1 MNTKP
6 LLIGMAVCAWL
17 ASAAPAQAGGPSF
30 ASIIETV
37 AAEVPL
43 EKARAATSAQASQV
57 SASRRGV
64 GRRVLGGAVGGV
76 GGFFGGGYLGSWI
89 EGDRCECDD
98 PGLMG
103 AVIGAPIGAA
113 VGAWLGQ
120 KWLF

>member
-1 MNTKP
+1 MRSLGCLFACLCLCLTP
-6 LLIGMAVCAWL
+6 LPAAADPRPDFSAIVRAVA
-17 ASAAPAQAGGPSF
+17 
-30 ASIIETV
+30 V
-37 AAEVPL
+37 EVPL
-43 EKARAATSAQASQV
+43 ARPSPSLAAQTRPARST
-57 SASRRGV
+57 RGV
-64 GRRVLGGAVGGV
+64 GRRILGGAVGGV
-76 GGFFGGGYLGSWI
+76 GGFFGGGYLGAAI